1 MRHGL
6 RNYERKMM
14 HDMLMQKDFFFLKD
28 LSKFIVNIVEEN
40 GFI

>member
-1 MRHGL
+1 
-6 RNYERKMM
+6 MM

-28 LSKFIVNIVEEN
+28 LSKFIVNIVEEH